1 MFINGYKIS
10 KCKIQETTLLFFSV
24 TSHDQKPQIEAK
36 TCGEDRRDAVSLQ
49 DYILYQKHGY
59 FYLSIDQMIM

>member
-1 MFINGYKIS
+1 MDTKFLNVKYMYK
-10 KCKIQETTLLFFSV
+10 KLRYFFFSV
-24 TSHDQKPQIEAK
+24 TSPDRKLQIEAE

-49 DYILYQKHGY
+49 DYILYQKGGY